1 MSIPQVLV
9 QSVVGLALV
18 FMVLVILMAIIYLM
32 SAIFKAADNR
42 KKPATAAVA
51 ASAVTAAVAAPR
63 GAAAL
68 PGRGSC
74 GEVKLY
80 DVPDATAAMLMAIVA
95 DEMGAP
101 LNELRFI
108 SIKEVEGESK

>member
-1 MSIPQVLV
+1 MSISEVLF

-18 FMVLVILMAIIYLM
+18 FVVLAILMFIIELM
-32 SAIFKAADNR
+32 SAIFKAMDDR
-42 KKPATAAVA
+42 KKPAAAA
-51 ASAVTAAVAAPR
+51 ASTAPAPAA
-63 GAAAL
+63 GAL

-95 DEMGAP
+95 DEMKAP

-108 SIKEVEGESK
+108 SIKEVEDESK

>member
-1 MSIPQVLV
+1 MSIPEVLAL
-9 QSVVGLALV
+9 SAMGLALV
-18 FMVLVILMAIIYLM
+18 FLVLVLLMIVIYLM
-32 SAIFKAADNR
+32 SAVFKVADSR

-51 ASAVTAAVAAPR
+51 VDATAAVSASRAAISQ
-63 GAAAL
+63 

-80 DVPDATAAMLMAIVA
+80 DVPDAIAAMLMAIVA
-95 DEMGAP
+95 DEMGVP